1 MAKNTGMVVLLGLLL
16 IFAGIIQINDSVSST
31 QCNDGI
37 DNDGDNQT
45 DQDDPYCLY
54 FDIPPPPTNPI
65 GSTDVYYCPHGD
77 DETNR
82 TFNSSDGCTYLRT
95 E

>member
-1 MAKNTGMVVLLGLLL
+1 MANNSGMVILLGILL
-16 IFAGIIQINDSVSST
+16 IVAGIIQINDSVAST
-31 QCNDGI
+31 QCSDGI

-77 DETNR
+77 DETTR